1 MFPRFMKLALIS
13 FLCITALLG
22 AHHYRTHP
30 HDRQMAAT
38 PESWEAAKQGSPTF
52 FQTNPFGMPGADA
65 GLKKLDNMNQHA
77 ASYGLTPPTSMKA
90 LMVHT
95 QETKDKHWS
104 GWHYIG
110 LLGLLGLLGLSS
122 RRETS
127 YSE

>member
-22 AHHYRTHP
+22 AHHYRTHS
-30 HDRQMAAT
+30 HDQQMAASA
-38 PESWEAAKQGSPTF
+38 ESWEAAKQGSPTF
-52 FQTNPFGMPGADA
+52 FQTNPFGLPGADV
-65 GLKKLDNMNQHA
+65 GPQRLDNLNQHA

-95 QETKDKHWS
+95 QEKKNKGWS
-104 GWHYIG
+104 GWNYIG

-122 RRETS
+122 RSETS